1 MKLDSRWLTILAGSS
16 LLISQAAWSADQETT
31 SDDTVSESTEELS
44 NDEATAPVVERS
56 MYQHRVRNQVQT
68 QLQSKRSELEDPSM
82 AQLHTEVGLAQQS
95 AFGNSVGAG
104 IGAGNGAGGNGG
116 NGGGGGGGGGGR

>member
-31 SDDTVSESTEELS
+31 TD
-44 NDEATAPVVERS
+44 DEATAPVVERS

-116 NGGGGGGGGGGR
+116 GGAGGGGGGGGGGGP